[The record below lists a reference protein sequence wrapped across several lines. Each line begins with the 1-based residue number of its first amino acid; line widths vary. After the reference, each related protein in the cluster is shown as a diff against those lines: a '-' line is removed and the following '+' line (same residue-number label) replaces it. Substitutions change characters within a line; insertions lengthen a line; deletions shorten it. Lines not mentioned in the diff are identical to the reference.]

1 MEGDINATNKPGGHE
16 VDGRKKQIQND
27 KTTVRIPMLL
37 GITLAGGMLI
47 GATFFGGAKSMN
59 SIGKGYAKYREIL
72 LLIENNYVDSVNT
85 DELVDYSITKMLEKL
100 DPHTAYMNPQDAIA
114 ARSQLE
120 GGFDGIGVE
129 FNIYKDTVY
138 VVTPLAGGP
147 SESVGIQ
154 SGDKIIKVDGKSLTM
169 GGKIE
174 NSAVFKALRGKRGT
188 DVRLTILRKGD
199 KEAKDFTVTRDRIPT
214 YSVDAAYMIDAKTG
228 YLKINRFSETTYDEF
243 KTALASLKSK
253 GMTQLMLDLRNNPG
267 GYMDRAT
274 NIADEFISGNKL
286 LVYTDGKDNRYDRKT
301 MAHIDGQFE
310 EGPLVV
316 LVDEG
321 SASASEIVS
330 GALQDHDRA
339 LIAGRR
345 SFGKGLVQMPV
356 QLADGSELRLTISRY
371 YTPSGRSIQKPYVPG
386 QEGDY
391 EKDLELRSKRGEYY
405 IADSIKNDPKLKFKT
420 DGGRIV
426 YGGGGITPD
435 YFIPRD
441 SSWQTPYLIQLYG
454 KNIIREFAM
463 EYANDNRKKLEK
475 MSFDEF
481 DRTVTFNDEQ
491 MSRLVKDATAEG
503 IKFNE
508 KDYNRSKNYLRNQLK
523 ALVARSVYQK
533 NNKGGQN
540 NEFFRVIGQ
549 TDDTYQKALKLFD
562 RANKLEHGAMTY
574 NQK

>member
-1 MEGDINATNKPGGHE
+1 MEEIQDNANNSAN
-16 VDGRKKQIQND
+16 QNTGTP
-27 KTTVRIPMLL
+27 KNEIHNSRATVRLPMLL

-47 GATFFGGAKSMN
+47 GATFFGGTKSLN
-59 SIGKGYAKYREIL
+59 SIGRGYTKYREVL
-72 LLIENNYVDSVNT
+72 QLIENNYVDSVNT

-100 DPHTAYMNPQDAIA
+100 DPHTAYMNPQDAVA

-147 SESVGIQ
+147 SEAVGIH
-154 SGDKIIKVDGKSLTM
+154 SGDKIIKVDGNSLT
-169 GGKIE
+169 GDKVDNGT
-174 NSAVFKALRGKRGT
+174 VFKLLRGKRGT
-188 DVRLTILRKGD
+188 DVRLTILRKND
-199 KEAKDFTVTRDRIPT
+199 VQPKDFTVTRDRIPT
-214 YSVDAAYMIDAKTG
+214 YSVDAAYMVDKKTG

-243 KTALASLKSK
+243 KTALTSLKAQ
-253 GMTQLMLDLRNNPG
+253 GMSQLLLDLRNNPG

-301 MAHIDGQFE
+301 FAHIAGQFE
-310 EGPLVV
+310 EGALVV
-316 LVDEG
+316 LIDEG

-345 SFGKGLVQMPV
+345 SFGKGLVQMPIT
-356 QLADGSELRLTISRY
+356 LSDGSELRLTISRY
-371 YTPSGRSIQKPYVPG
+371 YTPSGRSIQKPYVLG

-405 IADSIKNDPKLKFKT
+405 VADSIKNDLKLKFKT
-420 DGGRIV
+420 DGGRTV

-441 SSWQTPYLIQLYG
+441 STWQTAYLVQLFS

-463 EYANDNRKKLEK
+463 EYVAQNQKKLAN

-481 DRTVTFNDEQ
+481 NRSVTLSDDQ
-491 MSRLVKDATAEG
+491 MTRLIKDATEEG

-508 KDYNRSKNYLRNQLK
+508 KEYNRSKNYIRTQIK

-533 NNKGGQN
+533 NNKAGQN
-540 NEFFRVIGQ
+540 NEFFRVMSQ
-549 TDDTYQKALKLFD
+549 ADDTYQKALQLFS
-562 RANKLEHGAMTY
+562 RADKLEHGEMSY

>member
-1 MEGDINATNKPGGHE
+1 MEEENNAMHKPTGQE
-16 VDGRKKQIQND
+16 ENRQNLPIQND
-27 KTTVRIPMLL
+27 KATVRLPMLL

-47 GATFFGGAKSMN
+47 GATFFGGAKSLN
-59 SIGKGYAKYREIL
+59 SIGRGYTKYREIL
-72 LLIENNYVDSVNT
+72 QLIENNYVDSVNT
-85 DELVDYSITKMLEKL
+85 DELVDFSITKMLEKL
-100 DPHTAYMNPQDAIA
+100 DPHTAYMNPQDAVA

-147 SESVGIQ
+147 SETAGIM
-154 SGDKIIKVDGKSLTM
+154 SGDKIIKVDDALLVGAKL
-169 GGKIE
+169 E

-188 DVRLTILRKGD
+188 DVKLTILRKGD
-199 KEAKDFTVTRDRIPT
+199 KQSKDFTITRDRIPT

-243 KTALASLKSK
+243 KTALASLKAQ
-253 GMTQLMLDLRNNPG
+253 GMTQLMMDLRNNPG

-286 LVYTDGKDNRYDRKT
+286 LVYTEGKVSQYDRKT
-301 MAHIDGQFE
+301 HAHIAGQFE

-316 LVDEG
+316 LIDEG

-345 SFGKGLVQMPV
+345 SFGKGLVQMPRT
-356 QLADGSELRLTISRY
+356 LSDGSELRLTISRY
-371 YTPSGRSIQKPYVPG
+371 YTPSGRSIQKPYIPG

-463 EYANDNRKKLEK
+463 EYTNDNWKKLEK
-475 MSFDEF
+475 MPFDEF
-481 DRTVTFNDEQ
+481 NRTVVVNVEQ
-491 MSRLVKDATAEG
+491 MNRLVKEATDAG
-503 IKFNE
+503 IKLNE
-508 KDYNRSKNYLRNQLK
+508 KEYNRSKNYVRNQIK
-523 ALVARSVYQK
+523 ALVARTVYQK
-533 NNKGGQN
+533 KNKAGQN
-540 NEFFRVIGQ
+540 NEFFRIIGQ
-549 TDDTYQKALKLFD
+549 GDDTYQKALKLFD
-562 RANKLEHGAMTY
+562 RADKLEHGAMTY

>member
-1 MEGDINATNKPGGHE
+1 MKKSDNAGNEPVANG
-16 VDGRKKQIQND
+16 IQND
-27 KTTVRIPMLL
+27 KKTVRTPMLL

-47 GATFFGGAKSMN
+47 GATFFGGTKSLN
-59 SIGKGYAKYREIL
+59 TIGRGYTKYREVL
-72 LLIENNYVDSVNT
+72 QLIENNYVDSVNT
-85 DELVDYSITKMLEKL
+85 DELVDYSIEKMLEKL
-100 DPHTAYMNPQDAIA
+100 DPHTAYMNPQDAVA
-114 ARSQLE
+114 ARGQLE

-129 FNIYKDTVY
+129 FNVYKDTVY

-147 SESVGIQ
+147 SEAVGIH
-154 SGDKIIKVDGKSLTM
+154 SGDKIIAVDGKPIA
-169 GGKIE
+169 GGKVD
-174 NSAVFKALRGKRGT
+174 NGMVYKALRGKKGT

-199 KEAKDFTVTRDRIPT
+199 KQPKDFTVTRDRIPT
-214 YSVDAAYMIDAKTG
+214 YSVDAAYMVDAKTG

-243 KTALASLKSK
+243 KTALASLKAQ
-253 GMTQLMLDLRNNPG
+253 GMTQLLMDLRNNPG

-301 MAHIDGQFE
+301 MAHIAGQFE
-310 EGPLVV
+310 EGAMVV
-316 LVDEG
+316 LIDEG

-356 QLADGSELRLTISRY
+356 TLSDGSELRLTISRY

-386 QEGDY
+386 HEGDY

-405 IADSIKNDPKLKFKT
+405 VADSIKNDPKLKFKT
-420 DGGRIV
+420 DGGRTV

-441 SSWQTPYLIQLYG
+441 STWQTAYLIQLYG

-463 EYANDNRKKLEK
+463 EYTDNNRKKLEK
-475 MSFDEF
+475 MPFDEF
-481 DRTVTFNDEQ
+481 NRTVTIGDDQ
-491 MSRLVKDATAEG
+491 MNRLIKDATDEG

-508 KDYNRSKNYLRNQLK
+508 KEYNRSKNYIRTQIK
-523 ALVARSVYQK
+523 ALVARAIYQK
-533 NNKGGQN
+533 SNKSGQN
-540 NEFFRVIGQ
+540 NEFFRVLSQ
-549 TDDTYQKALKLFD
+549 SDDTYQKALLLFD
-562 RANKLEHGAMTY
+562 RADKLEHGQMSY

>member
-1 MEGDINATNKPGGHE
+1 MASEENFNTNPEGAKGSRTEIHNSKA
-16 VDGRKKQIQND
+16 
-27 KTTVRIPMLL
+27 TVRLPMLL

-47 GATFFGGAKSMN
+47 GATFFGGTKSLN
-59 SIGKGYAKYREIL
+59 TIGRGYTKYREIL
-72 LLIENNYVDSVNT
+72 QLIENNYVDTVNT
-85 DELVDYSITKMLEKL
+85 DELVDYSISKMLEKL

-147 SESVGIQ
+147 SETAGIQ
-154 SGDKIIKVDGKSLTM
+154 SGDKIIKVDETPLAGK
-169 GGKIE
+169 KIE

-188 DVRLTILRKGD
+188 DVRLTILRKGE
-199 KEAKDFTVTRDRIPT
+199 KTPKVFTITRDRIPT
-214 YSVDAAYMIDAKTG
+214 YSVDAAYMVDNKTG
-228 YLKINRFSETTYDEF
+228 YIKVNRFSETTYDEF
-243 KTALASLKSK
+243 KTALGSLKSQ
-253 GMTQLMLDLRNNPG
+253 GMTQLLMDLRNNPG

-274 NIADEFISGNKL
+274 SIADEFISGNKL
-286 LVYTDGKDNRYDRKT
+286 LVYTDGKDNRYDRQT
-301 MAHIDGQFE
+301 FARISGLFE
-310 EGPLVV
+310 DGPLVV
-316 LVDEG
+316 LIDEG
-321 SASASEIVS
+321 SASASEIVA

-356 QLADGSELRLTISRY
+356 QLSDGSELRLTISRY

-391 EKDLELRSKRGEYY
+391 EKDLEQRSRRGEYY

-420 DGGRIV
+420 DGGRVV

-441 SSWQTPYLIQLYG
+441 STWQTSYLVQLYS

-463 EYANDNRKKLEK
+463 EYANENQKKLEK
-475 MSFDEF
+475 LPFTEF
-481 DRTVTFNDEQ
+481 DKAVTIGDEQ
-491 MSRLVKDATAEG
+491 MNKLVKLATAGG

-508 KDYNRSKNYLRNQLK
+508 KEFNRSKNYIRTQVK

-540 NEFFRVIGQ
+540 NEFFRVISES
-549 TDDTYQKALKLFD
+549 DDTYQKALKLFD
-562 RANKLEHGAMTY
+562 QADKLEHGMFTY
-574 NQK
+574 NKPEKK